1 MIGTSVIF
9 PLDMVKTRMQNVRC
23 RQACAATRLRRGA
36 ALRCACACACV
47 GAACERTLEQTGRR
61 RCSQAQT
68 QLLAAALC
76 RVRAHTST
84 RRVDASFRLPL
95 RRLLRRRPRH
105 SSFAAPPLCCSLQMK
120 TPNLALGERAL
131 YAGPIDCFRQIVR
144 KEGVAGLYRGL
155 RPNLIGV
162 MPEKSLKLTVND
174 VCREAFTESNGP
186 GGGIRLHQEMISG
199 ATAGFVQVAAT
210 NPMEIVKLR
219 LQLQGEAGGVKRS
232 AMEVI
237 RELGPRGL
245 YKGIAACWLRD
256 VPFSI
261 VRAAPARVRARAA
274 ERARGLRCEC
284 VARAAMA
291 VRAFFPSPSRRP
303 PTCLARHPLVRLPDR
318 LRSWPACSLPRSP
331 APARAGVF
339 PALREPEDGLR
350 RQQQHAR
357 PLLRGRARWLE
368 RRGRGDAVR
377 RRQDALAS
385 RGLDLQGR
393 RRRLHAHP
401 ARGGRRRALQ
411 GRAGA
416 AARRAL
422 ARKGGDGNTH
432 ASLPRSPTKTPLPPS
447 LPPSYSRA
455 CSCRRRSSESRL
467 APLTCRKS
475 GTRSGWRRTTRSHEQ
490 AGNLPRAGF

>member
-1 MIGTSVIF
+1 
-9 PLDMVKTRMQNVRC
+9 
-23 RQACAATRLRRGA
+23 
-36 ALRCACACACV
+36 
-47 GAACERTLEQTGRR
+47 
-61 RCSQAQT
+61 
-68 QLLAAALC
+68 
-76 RVRAHTST
+76 
-84 RRVDASFRLPL
+84 
-95 RRLLRRRPRH
+95 
-105 SSFAAPPLCCSLQMK
+105 MK

-291 VRAFFPSPSRRP
+291 VRAFFPSPSRRA

-318 LRSWPACSLPRSP
+318 LRSSARLFPPAQVFFPLFANLKTAFDGNNSMLGLFCAGALAGSS
-331 APARAGVF
+331 AAGVVTPCDVVKTRLQVAGSTYKGVGDAF
-339 PALREPEDGLR
+339 TRILREE
-350 RQQQHAR
+350 
-357 PLLRGRARWLE
+357 
-368 RRGRGDAVR
+368 
-377 RRQDALAS
+377 
-385 RGLDLQGR
+385 
-393 RRRLHAHP
+393 
-401 ARGGRRRALQ
+401 
-411 GRAGA
+411 GA
-416 AARRAL
+416 AALFKGVQVRPRG
-422 ARKGGDGNTH
+422 ARWRGRGGDGNTH
-432 ASLPRSPTKTPLPPS
+432 ASLPRSPTKTPLPH
-447 LPPSYSRA
+447 R
-455 CSCRRRSSESRL
+455 SRL
-467 APLTCRKS
+467 
-475 GTRSGWRRTTRSHEQ
+475 RTAAH
-490 AGNLPRAGF
+490 ARAGAALRNHAWRL